1 MLLEKLWLKQL
12 FSAESGINVNGMVS
26 KTVQSYVIVSP
37 L

>member
-1 MLLEKLWLKQL
+1 MLLERFWLKQL
-12 FSAESGINVNGMVS
+12 FSAESGTNVNGTVS